1 MRFGMTTHRPPL
13 GDRGRAAEKPMS
25 GLQTRSVYD
34 GIGSGREL
42 QEKSEGAGR
51 DWVQRPEVNG
61 GRRDIDWSEATAP
74 QGARR
79 RTGSKVRGQQQR
91 TWPPGPRASKPAGH
105 RAGPCAAPCAT
116 HPLRT
121 ESPRSRKCPAATN
134 VASGTVGF
142 QARTATGQAHAPRPA
157 PRTRCGLK
165 VRAPGNAPQQRAVA
179 SGTVGFQAR
188 RPAGRPM
195 RRALRHAPAADWK
208 SALQEM
214 PCSNERGLRDRGL
227 PSPHRHRAGA

>member
-105 RAGPCAAPCAT
+105 RAGPCAAPCAP

-121 ESPRSRKCPAATN
+121 ESPRSRKCPAA
-134 VASGTVGF
+134 ASGGF
-142 QARTATGQAHAPRPA
+142 RDRRLPSPQASGQAHAPRPA
-157 PRTRCGLK
+157 PRTRCGLE
-165 VRAPGNAPQQRAVA
+165 VRAPGNALQQRTWPPGLRA
-179 SGTVGFQAR
+179 SKPAPPQGRRMTKCKKKASRAGSR
-188 RPAGRPM
+188 GRPASFTGP
-195 RRALRHAPAADWK
+195 
-208 SALQEM
+208 E
-214 PCSNERGLRDRGL
+214 G
-227 PSPHRHRAGA
+227 